1 MPDVV
6 VNINGNPTGGQNQ
19 SPNNQRQTAPPRQG
33 VVQPQQ
39 PPVNPQPSNY
49 GGGSGSA
56 PQQPNNG
63 GSAAPNTSTGNMPAM
78 PTFDRIAQ
86 DIRREMQTRGCLLVP
101 GSANFNQLMSQVQS
115 QYKNKADDAVDAKY
129 NNLRQEI
136 TQRRQSEV
144 DALIESFNNKRDRAL
159 EKHPENADTINANFD
174 RLIQEKLGKIDKKYL
189 LEYTDLED
197 NASQERANVDKEL
210 AKIAAEIVQEM
221 KRGNSNSYLGRLR
234 GELNEARWRR
244 DNAET
249 EDEAKDASRE
259 MAAIQRRMM
268 RAMGGSRNPLQQFN
282 TGWGTAVAV
291 GNIGMNAYNA
301 YLKNTGSEIDIVS
314 QAANGNAFGAMQAD
328 LQRRRQNYAA
338 WGAGVGGLVGAVG
351 GGVAAALGSFG
362 IGTGAGIAG
371 GAALGGG
378 AGSWIGNSVFQL
390 LYGNEENQLK
400 LGSLWSDQEKRLA
413 AYTPLAMVV
422 RGNGSVEDTRNRL
435 MNQFSA
441 GDGEGYATSS
451 GITAHDLGYTN
462 AEFANQVANRAKQ
475 RGFISN
481 ANDAVWRALNAD
493 ALEKVYNMNPG
504 SLGQLSAY
512 DRYRRGNDSTQDVA
526 NLVASLRARHVLGMS
541 SGQTLRTNEFVNY
554 QTQLMEMQ
562 KSYMLNPS
570 SNYAQRQLLAAQ
582 DVYGNAL
589 DNRGIQAMGQ
599 IDSAITNPQE
609 GYSKAIL
616 YDVIQNVMPSTRG
629 NLLKIRQAQYSNDPE
644 TRMRIQR
651 AMFRRLTQI
660 YGGADTTSGY
670 LALSQFTGIQNPEE
684 LKRWTNR
691 IQRGLPQ
698 VTQGSYAR
706 DTAATKEYTQ
716 PVSKQMLQ
724 YQDNTTKMISE
735 RLGDLNGVA
744 SQMLNTFKGQ
754 LDEIIN
760 DLKSK

>member
-49 GGGSGSA
+49 GGGSGQA
-56 PQQPNNG
+56 PQQLNNG

-101 GSANFNQLMSQVQS
+101 GSSNFNQLMSQVQS

-268 RAMGGSRNPLQQFN
+268 RAMGGSRNPLQQLSA
-282 TGWGTAVAV
+282 GWGTAVAV
-291 GNIGMNAYNA
+291 GNIGMKAYDA
-301 YLKNTGSEIDIVS
+301 YLRNTGSEIDIVS
-314 QAANGNAFGAMQAD
+314 QSANGNAFGAMQAD
-328 LQRRRQNYAA
+328 LQRKKNNMVAN
-338 WGAGVGGLVGAVG
+338 WTVGAGIVGAIG
-351 GGVAAALGSFG
+351 GAIAAGASSGGF
-362 IGTGAGIAG
+362 GTGAGIAG
-371 GAALGGG
+371 GSALGTA
-378 AGSWIGNSVFQL
+378 AGNWIGNSVFQL

-541 SGQTLRTNEFVNY
+541 GGQTLRTNEFVNY

-706 DTAATKEYTQ
+706 DTAAAKEYTQ